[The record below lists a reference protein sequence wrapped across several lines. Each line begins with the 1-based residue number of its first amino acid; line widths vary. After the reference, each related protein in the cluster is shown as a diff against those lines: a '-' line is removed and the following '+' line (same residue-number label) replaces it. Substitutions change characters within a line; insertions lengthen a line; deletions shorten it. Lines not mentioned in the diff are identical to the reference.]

1 MYENACYTNTE
12 DSCHYV
18 YDTDYVEKCYTKYTR
33 LVTCRV
39 VLQGDQL
46 NMAVF
51 SCILEYETCSVLY
64 TCTVS
69 FIDKYIFTRYH
80 KNTAIYNWSL
90 CTTGLDFQV
99 IFLVLDSTN
108 NKNPI

>member
-33 LVTCRV
+33 LVTFRV

-51 SCILEYETCSVLY
+51 FLYLGKRNLFSVIHVYSIVHGTSKFLQG
-64 TCTVS
+64 TT
-69 FIDKYIFTRYH
+69 KTRPYI
-80 KNTAIYNWSL
+80 
-90 CTTGLDFQV
+90 TGHSVHLG
-99 IFLVLDSTN
+99 
-108 NKNPI
+108 